1 MLEKAKTMEHEYA
14 GELTERFLRYVAVPS
29 ESDPTVGVVP
39 STEGQRDLAR
49 LLKQELQGMGLE
61 DIELDDHAI
70 LTARM
75 PGNVEGVPSI
85 GFVAHL
91 DTVPVSLSPEVHP
104 QVLLYEG
111 GDVCLNAEKNIWLWL
126 SEHPELAEYAGQHII
141 FTDGTSVLGAD
152 NKAAIANVMTMLH
165 ILSTG
170 NRPHGE
176 IRVAFVPDEEIGLCG
191 SKLLDLEKFKVDFA
205 YTIDCCAVGELVYE
219 TFNAGSVVFN
229 IEGVTAHPM
238 SAKGVLVNP
247 LLVATDIINC
257 FDRKQTPEHTDGM
270 DGYWWFTGIDSN
282 SSRCTLH
289 MNIRDFDKE
298 SYEARKKYVLD
309 VVDLMRVR
317 YKRAKI
323 DVTLTDVYGNIAS
336 SLGEDRSPIDL
347 MYEAVSAIGVE
358 PKTIAMRGG
367 TDGSALSAKGLVTP
381 NYFTG
386 GLNFHSNAE
395 FLPVPSLCKSL
406 EMTLKILELAV
417 RNAGK

>member
-1 MLEKAKTMEHEYA
+1 MKHEHAE
-14 GELTERFLRYVAVPS
+14 ELTERFLRYVAVPS
-29 ESDPTVGVVP
+29 ESDASVGVVP
-39 STEGQRDLAR
+39 STEGQRELAR
-49 LLKQELQGMGLE
+49 LLESELQAMGLE
-61 DIELDDHAI
+61 EIEIDEHSI
-70 LTARM
+70 LTAKL
-75 PGNVEGVPSI
+75 PGNVPGAPSI

-104 QVLLYEG
+104 QVLHYEG
-111 GDVCLNAEKNIWLWL
+111 GDVCLNAEKDIWLRL
-126 SEHPELAEYAGQHII
+126 SEHPELAEYAGQDIV

-165 ILSTG
+165 VLSSG
-170 NRPHGE
+170 DRPHGE

-191 SKLLDLEKFKVDFA
+191 SKLMDLNKFKVDFA

-219 TFNAGSVVFN
+219 TFNAGSVRFD

-257 FDRKQTPEHTDGM
+257 FDRKQTPEETDGKE
-270 DGYWWFTGIDSN
+270 GYWWFTGMESN

-289 MNIRDFDKE
+289 MNIRDFNKE
-298 SYEARKKYVLD
+298 CYEARKKYVLD
-309 VVDLMRVR
+309 VVDFMRIR
-317 YKRAKI
+317 HKRAKI
-323 DVTLTDVYGNIAS
+323 NVTITDVYGNIVE
-336 SLGEDRSPIDL
+336 SLGEDRAPIDL
-347 MYEAVSAIGVE
+347 MYEAAHEIGVE

-395 FLPVPSLCKSL
+395 FLPIPSLCKSL
-406 EMTLKILELAV
+406 EMTLKILELAEKKT
-417 RNAGK
+417 R

>member
-1 MLEKAKTMEHEYA
+1 MKHEHAE
-14 GELTERFLRYVAVPS
+14 ELTERFLRYVAVPS
-29 ESDPTVGVVP
+29 ESDASAGVVP
-39 STEGQRDLAR
+39 STEGQRELAR
-49 LLKQELQGMGLE
+49 LLESELQAMGLE
-61 DIELDDHAI
+61 EIELDEHAI
-70 LTARM
+70 LTAKL
-75 PGNVEGVPSI
+75 PGNVPGAPVI

-91 DTVPVSLSPEVHP
+91 DTVPVSLFPEVHP
-104 QVLLYEG
+104 QILRYEG
-111 GDVCLNAEKNIWLWL
+111 GDVCLNAEKDIWLRL
-126 SEHPELAEYAGQHII
+126 SEHPELADYAGQDVI

-165 ILSTG
+165 VLSSG
-170 NRPHGE
+170 GRPHGD

-191 SKLLDLEKFKVDFA
+191 SKLMDLNKFKVDFA

-219 TFNAGSVVFN
+219 TFNAGSVLFE

-257 FDRKQTPEHTDGM
+257 FDRKQTPEETDGKE
-270 DGYWWFTGIDSN
+270 GYWWFTGMQSN

-289 MNIRDFDKE
+289 MNIRDFDRE
-298 SYEARKKYVLD
+298 CYEARKKYVQS
-309 VVDLMRVR
+309 VVDFVR
-317 YKRAKI
+317 IRHKRAKI
-323 DVTLTDVYGNIAS
+323 TVKFTDVYGNIVE
-336 SLGEDRSPIDL
+336 SLGEDRAPIDL
-347 MYEAVSAIGVE
+347 MYEAAHEIGVE

-417 RNAGK
+417 KKVSR

>member
-1 MLEKAKTMEHEYA
+1 MEHAYA
-14 GELTERFLRYVAVPS
+14 KELTRRFLRYVGFPS
-29 ESDPTVGVVP
+29 ESNASAGVVP
-39 STEGQRDLAR
+39 SSEGQRTLAR
-49 LLKQELQGMGLE
+49 LLATELQAMGLE
-61 DIELDDHAI
+61 EICLDEHAI
-70 LTARM
+70 LTAKL
-75 PGNVEGVPSI
+75 PGNVPGAPAI

-91 DTVPVSLSPEVHP
+91 DTVPVNLSPEVHP
-104 QVLLYEG
+104 QILHYEG
-111 GDVCLNAEKNIWLWL
+111 GDVCLNAEKDIWLRI
-126 SEHPELAEYAGQHII
+126 SEHPELTAYEGQDIV

-165 ILSTG
+165 LMTAEQ
-170 NRPHGE
+170 RPHGD

-191 SKLLDLEKFKVDFA
+191 SKLLDLNKFKVDFA

-257 FDRKQTPEHTDGM
+257 FDRKQTPEHTDGKE
-270 DGYWWFTGIDSN
+270 GYWWFTGMESN

-289 MNIRDFDKE
+289 MNIRDFSRQE
-298 SYEARKKYVLD
+298 YEARKKYVLN
-309 VVDLMRVR
+309 VVDFMRVHH
-317 YKRAKI
+317 KRAKI
-323 DVTLTDVYGNIAS
+323 QVSITDVYGNIS
-336 SLGEDRSPIDL
+336 DSLGDDRTPIDL
-347 MYEAVSAIGVE
+347 MYEAANLLGIE

-406 EMTLKILELAV
+406 DMTLTILDLAAKKSAV
-417 RNAGK
+417 

>member
-1 MLEKAKTMEHEYA
+1 MKHEHAE
-14 GELTERFLRYVAVPS
+14 ELTERFLRYVAVPS
-29 ESDPTVGVVP
+29 ESDASVGVVP
-39 STEGQRDLAR
+39 STEGQRELAR
-49 LLKQELQGMGLE
+49 LLESELQAMGLE
-61 DIELDDHAI
+61 EIEIDEHSI
-70 LTARM
+70 LTAKL
-75 PGNVEGVPSI
+75 PGNVPGAPSI

-104 QVLLYEG
+104 QVLHYEG
-111 GDVCLNAEKNIWLWL
+111 GDVCLNAEKDIWLRL
-126 SEHPELAEYAGQHII
+126 SEHPELAEYAGQDIV

-152 NKAAIANVMTMLH
+152 NKTAIANVMTMLH
-165 ILSTG
+165 VLSSG
-170 NRPHGE
+170 DRPHGE

-191 SKLLDLEKFKVDFA
+191 SKLMDLNKFKVDFA

-219 TFNAGSVVFN
+219 TFNAGSVRFD

-257 FDRKQTPEHTDGM
+257 FDRKQTPEETDGKE
-270 DGYWWFTGIDSN
+270 GYWWFTGMESN

-289 MNIRDFDKE
+289 MNIRDFNKE
-298 SYEARKKYVLD
+298 CYEARKKYVLD
-309 VVDLMRVR
+309 VVDFMRIR
-317 YKRAKI
+317 HKRAKI
-323 DVTLTDVYGNIAS
+323 SVTITDVYGNIVE
-336 SLGEDRSPIDL
+336 SLGEDRAPIDL
-347 MYEAVSAIGVE
+347 MYEAAHEIGVE

-395 FLPVPSLCKSL
+395 FLPIPSLCKSL
-406 EMTLKILELAV
+406 EMTLKILELAEKKA
-417 RNAGK
+417 R

>member
-1 MLEKAKTMEHEYA
+1 MKHEYA
-14 GELTERFLRYVAVPS
+14 DELTERFLRYVAVPS
-29 ESDPTVGVVP
+29 ESNPAAGVVP
-39 STEGQRDLAR
+39 STEGQRELAR
-49 LLKQELQGMGLE
+49 LLAGELQAMGLE
-61 DIELDDHAI
+61 HIDIDEHSI
-70 LTARM
+70 LTAKL
-75 PGNVEGVPSI
+75 PGNVSGAPAV

-104 QVLLYEG
+104 QMLHYEG
-111 GDVCLNAEKNIWLWL
+111 GDVCLNAEKDIWLRL
-126 SEHPELAEYAGQHII
+126 AEHPELANYAGQDII

-165 ILSTG
+165 VLSSG
-170 NRPHGE
+170 DRPHGE

-191 SKLLDLEKFKVDFA
+191 SKLMDLNKFKVDFA

-219 TFNAGSVVFN
+219 TFNAGSVLFE

-257 FDRKQTPEHTDGM
+257 FDRKQTPEHTDGKE
-270 DGYWWFTGIDSN
+270 GYWWFTGMESN

-289 MNIRDFDKE
+289 MNIRDFDKKC
-298 SYEARKKYVLD
+298 YEARKKYVQD
-309 VVDLMRVR
+309 VVDFTRIR
-317 YKRAKI
+317 HKRAKI
-323 DVTLTDVYGNIAS
+323 KVTFTDVYGNIVE
-336 SLGEDRSPIDL
+336 SLGEDRAPIDL
-347 MYEAVSAIGVE
+347 MYEAAHEIGVE

-406 EMTLKILELAV
+406 EMTLKILELA
-417 RNAGK
+417 AKKSAC

>member
-1 MLEKAKTMEHEYA
+1 MKHEHAE
-14 GELTERFLRYVAVPS
+14 ELTERFLRYVAVPS
-29 ESDPTVGVVP
+29 ESDASAGVVP
-39 STEGQRDLAR
+39 STEGQRELAR
-49 LLKQELQGMGLE
+49 LLESELQAMGLE
-61 DIELDDHAI
+61 EIELDEHAI
-70 LTARM
+70 LTAKL
-75 PGNVEGVPSI
+75 PGNVPGAPVI

-104 QVLLYEG
+104 QILRYEG
-111 GDVCLNAEKNIWLWL
+111 GDVCLNAEKDIWLRL
-126 SEHPELAEYAGQHII
+126 SEHPELADYAGQDVI

-165 ILSTG
+165 VLSSG
-170 NRPHGE
+170 GRPHGD

-191 SKLLDLEKFKVDFA
+191 SKLMDLNKFKVDFA

-219 TFNAGSVVFN
+219 TFNAGSVLFE

-257 FDRKQTPEHTDGM
+257 FDRKQTPEETDGKE
-270 DGYWWFTGIDSN
+270 GYWWFTGMQSN

-289 MNIRDFDKE
+289 MNIRDFDRE
-298 SYEARKKYVLD
+298 CYEARKKYVQS
-309 VVDLMRVR
+309 VVDFVR
-317 YKRAKI
+317 IRHKRAKI
-323 DVTLTDVYGNIAS
+323 TVKFTDVYGNIVE
-336 SLGEDRSPIDL
+336 SLGEDRAPIDL
-347 MYEAVSAIGVE
+347 MYEAAHEIGVE

-417 RNAGK
+417 KKVSR

>member
-1 MLEKAKTMEHEYA
+1 MEHEYA
-14 GELTERFLRYVAVPS
+14 EELKERFLRYVAVPS
-29 ESDPTVGVVP
+29 ESDATVGVVP
-39 STEGQRDLAR
+39 STEGQRELAR
-49 LLKQELQGMGLE
+49 LLESELRAMGLE
-61 DIELDDHAI
+61 EIELDEHSI
-70 LTARM
+70 LTAKLT
-75 PGNVEGVPSI
+75 GNVSGVPSI

-104 QVLLYEG
+104 QVLHYEG
-111 GDVCLNAEKNIWLWL
+111 GDVCLNAEKDIWLRL
-126 SEHPELAEYAGQHII
+126 SEHPELAKYVGQDII

-165 ILSTG
+165 VLSSG
-170 NRPHGE
+170 NKPHGE

-191 SKLLDLEKFKVDFA
+191 SKLLDLNKFKVDFA

-219 TFNAGSVVFN
+219 TFNAGSVLFE

-257 FDRKQTPEHTDGM
+257 FDRKQTPEETDGKE
-270 DGYWWFTGIDSN
+270 GYWWFTGMQSN

-289 MNIRDFDKE
+289 MNIRDFDKKC
-298 SYEARKKYVLD
+298 YEARKRYVQS
-309 VVDLMRVR
+309 VVDFVR
-317 YKRAKI
+317 IRHNRAKI
-323 DVTLTDVYGNIAS
+323 NVKFTDVYGNIVE
-336 SLGEDRSPIDL
+336 SLGEDRAPIDL
-347 MYEAVSAIGVE
+347 MYEAAHAIGVE

-395 FLPVPSLCKSL
+395 LLPVPSLCKSL

-417 RNAGK
+417 KKSGR

>member
-1 MLEKAKTMEHEYA
+1 MKHEHAE
-14 GELTERFLRYVAVPS
+14 ELTERFLRYVAVPS
-29 ESDPTVGVVP
+29 ESDASAGVVP
-39 STEGQRDLAR
+39 STEGQRELAR
-49 LLKQELQGMGLE
+49 LLESELQAMGLE
-61 DIELDDHAI
+61 EIELDEHAI
-70 LTARM
+70 LTAKL
-75 PGNVEGVPSI
+75 PGNVPGAPVI

-91 DTVPVSLSPEVHP
+91 DTVPISLSPEVHP
-104 QVLLYEG
+104 QILRYEG
-111 GDVCLNAEKNIWLWL
+111 GDVCLNAEKDIWLRL
-126 SEHPELAEYAGQHII
+126 SEHPELADYAGQDVI

-165 ILSTG
+165 VLSSG
-170 NRPHGE
+170 GRPHGD

-191 SKLLDLEKFKVDFA
+191 SKLMDLNKFKVDFA

-219 TFNAGSVVFN
+219 TFNAGSVLFE

-257 FDRKQTPEHTDGM
+257 FDRKQTPEETDGKE
-270 DGYWWFTGIDSN
+270 GYWWFTGMQSN

-289 MNIRDFDKE
+289 MNIRDFDRE
-298 SYEARKKYVLD
+298 CYEARKKYVQS
-309 VVDLMRVR
+309 VVDFVR
-317 YKRAKI
+317 IRHKRAKI
-323 DVTLTDVYGNIAS
+323 TVKFTDVYGNIVE
-336 SLGEDRSPIDL
+336 SLGEDRAPIEL
-347 MYEAVSAIGVE
+347 MYEAAHEIGVE

-417 RNAGK
+417 KKVSR

>member
-1 MLEKAKTMEHEYA
+1 MKHEHAE
-14 GELTERFLRYVAVPS
+14 ELTERFLRYVAVPS
-29 ESDPTVGVVP
+29 ESDASAGVVP
-39 STEGQRDLAR
+39 STEGQRELAR
-49 LLKQELQGMGLE
+49 LLESELQAMGLE
-61 DIELDDHAI
+61 EIELDEHAI
-70 LTARM
+70 LTAKL
-75 PGNVEGVPSI
+75 PGNVPGAPVI

-104 QVLLYEG
+104 QILRYEG
-111 GDVCLNAEKNIWLWL
+111 GDVCLNAEKDIWLRL
-126 SEHPELAEYAGQHII
+126 SEHPELADYAGQDVI

-165 ILSTG
+165 VLSSG
-170 NRPHGE
+170 GRPHGD

-191 SKLLDLEKFKVDFA
+191 SKLMDLNKFKVDFA

-219 TFNAGSVVFN
+219 TFNAGSVLFE

-257 FDRKQTPEHTDGM
+257 FDRKQTPEETDGKE
-270 DGYWWFTGIDSN
+270 GYWWFTGMQSN

-289 MNIRDFDKE
+289 MNIRDFDRE
-298 SYEARKKYVLD
+298 CYEARKKYVQS
-309 VVDLMRVR
+309 VVDFVR
-317 YKRAKI
+317 IRHKRAKI
-323 DVTLTDVYGNIAS
+323 TVKFTDVYGNIVE
-336 SLGEDRSPIDL
+336 SLGADRAPIDL
-347 MYEAVSAIGVE
+347 MYEAAHEIGVE

-417 RNAGK
+417 KKVSR